1 MNVRNAWKEKK
12 LNQNLN
18 LFDLK
23 KIDYITKAKNAEK
36 CLLYQKTD

>member
-12 LNQNLN
+12 SQNVN

-36 CLLYQKTD
+36 GLPCQKTD